1 MIEKIEKLKIK
12 AENDLKSCISSEDLE
27 IWRINYLGRKSELSD
42 ILKNIKNLDQ
52 DLKKSVGSLGNKT
65 RIGLEEQFESSKN
78 KILGINVNKKSTED
92 YSIPS
97 RNISV
102 GKLHPVTLTLREIKK
117 AFNSLGFQVEEG
129 PEIELDKYN
138 FDMLNIPEDHPAR
151 DMWDTMWID
160 EKSNKNGEK
169 MLLRTHTSPVQARIM
184 ENQDPPIRVIVP
196 GKCYRYE
203 ATDSTHEWHF
213 YQVEGLAVDKNLTFS
228 DLKGTLY
235 EFAKKM
241 FGSETKIRFRCD
253 YFPFVEP
260 GVDMSIYWEGKWL
273 EILGAGMVHPKVFEK
288 AGYEDKDLSGFA
300 FGMGPER
307 IAMIKHNIDDIRLFY
322 SNDLRFLE
330 QF

>member
-1 MIEKIEKLKIK
+1 LIEIIEKLKNK
-12 AENDLKSCISSEDLE
+12 AESDLKLCISSEDLE
-27 IWRINYLGRKSELSD
+27 NWRVNYLGRKSELSD

-52 DLKKSVGSLGNKT
+52 NLKKSVGSLGNKT
-65 RIGLEEQFESSKN
+65 RIYLESQYESSKN
-78 KILGINVNKKSTED
+78 KILGINTSNKTMED
-92 YSIPS
+92 YSIPG
-97 RNISV
+97 RIISM

-117 AFNSLGFQVEEG
+117 AFISLGFQIEEG

-160 EKSNKNGEK
+160 EESNKNGEK

-184 ENQDPPIRVIVP
+184 ENQDPPIRLIVP

-288 AGYEDKDLSGFA
+288 AGYKDKNLSGFA